1 MNSKQTMV
9 DPTDKVQAATR
20 LAKAAV
26 GDADGSGILVRRV
39 HIEVEPSGEPRKRKR
54 KPITE
59 LPTTGLTL
67 LS

>member
-1 MNSKQTMV
+1 MEKSMV
-9 DPTDKVQAATR
+9 DPTDKVQAMTR

-39 HIEVEPSGEPRKRKR
+39 HVEVEPSGEPRTH
-54 KPITE
+54 KPVTE

-67 LS
+67 PR